1 MESRSSASD
10 LRSTV
15 AGMSQLQVSSQ
26 ALADAAGTL
35 DAEQV
40 AMARTAWAIGS
51 ATDGIATAL
60 PGARA
65 VIAAE
70 STSAALVAAV
80 RSAAAELALL
90 ATALGA
96 AAREYAAVEQDAT
109 TGLERAGRRP
119 S

>member
-1 MESRSSASD
+1 
-10 LRSTV
+10 
-15 AGMSQLQVSSQ
+15 MSQLQVTPP

-35 DAEQV
+35 DAEQES
-40 AMARTAWAIGS
+40 MARAAWAIGA

-60 PGARA
+60 PGSRTAA
-65 VIAAE
+65 AAE
-70 STSAALVAAV
+70 STGAALAAAV

-96 AAREYAAVEQDAT
+96 AAREYVAVEQDAA